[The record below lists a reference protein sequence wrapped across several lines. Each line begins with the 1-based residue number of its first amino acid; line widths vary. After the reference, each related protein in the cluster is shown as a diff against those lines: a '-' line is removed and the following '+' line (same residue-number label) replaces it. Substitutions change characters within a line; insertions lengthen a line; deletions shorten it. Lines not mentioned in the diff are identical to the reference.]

1 MTLTYSYPSHV
12 SNEIN
17 KNVNKNVKKKKQT
30 KHESEQKNKTKRPTH
45 TSHTTQKP
53 KLIILPQNPKMKEN
67 KYFPVPL
74 HPIPPK
80 NPNP

>member
-17 KNVNKNVKKKKQT
+17 KNVNKNVKKKKQI
-30 KHESEQKNKTKRPTH
+30 KNESDQKNKTKKLTY
-45 TSHTTQKP
+45 TSHTTEKP
-53 KLIILPQNPKMKEN
+53 KLIILPQNPKTKEN
-67 KYFPVPL
+67 KYFPVPS